1 MSASFDAHADSHRQR
16 CYGCFRPRRLCFC
29 HAIPKIDNATE
40 VLILQHMR
48 ERFHPFNTAR
58 IVRRALRNA
67 TLLVD
72 HNQRMSAAAN
82 EFPFGSQAGILY
94 PSADARVLSELPPEQ
109 HPRQLV
115 VIDGTW
121 HHAKTLMRDIPR
133 LQRLPRYC
141 LVPQQPS
148 RYRIRREP
156 TETALS
162 TIEATVQALRTIE
175 PQTAGWDDLL
185 QAFDTMVDQ
194 QLAEM
199 GPNNHLR
206 RNTRRRSLT
215 NPNFPRV
222 LTAEPQRVIVAYGE
236 STPQHRSETASGAAV
251 SDRKPILWT
260 AQRPATG
267 ERFRCLIQPPTPLSP
282 TVLQHMQ
289 LDAAQ
294 FDAAVSL
301 DAFADAWRE
310 FVREGDTLVVY
321 HMSTARLLTAAGLT
335 LPRCIT
341 LKSIQFNGSRPRGTL
356 EEVMQSM
363 NIAAEQDPELC
374 RAARRLQNAIRYLDY
389 LRSENIA
396 EDQSLSH

>member
-1 MSASFDAHADSHRQR
+1 MPAPSNAQPDSHRQR
-16 CYGCFRPRRLCFC
+16 CYDCFRPRRLCFC
-29 HAIPKIDNATE
+29 HAIPRIENATE

-58 IVRRALRNA
+58 IVRRALQKA

-72 HNQRMSAAAN
+72 HNQPMAEAAAR
-82 EFPFGSQAGILY
+82 FPFGSQAGILY
-94 PSADARVLSELPPEQ
+94 PSPGAQVLSELPSEQ

-121 HHAKTLMRDIPR
+121 HHAKTLMRDIPT
-133 LQRLPRYC
+133 LQSLPRYC

-156 TETALS
+156 TETSLS

-175 PQTAGWDDLL
+175 PQTVGWTELL

-194 QLAEM
+194 QLEQM
-199 GPNNHLR
+199 GPSNRWRHNH
-206 RNTRRRSLT
+206 RRRSLT

-222 LTAEPQRVIVAYGE
+222 LADQPQRVIVAYGE
-236 STPQHRSETASGAAV
+236 STPQHRSETTPAGGVA
-251 SDRKPILWT
+251 DRRPILWT

-267 ERFRCLIQPPTPLSP
+267 ERFRCLIQPPAPLSP

-294 FDAAVSL
+294 FDAAATL
-301 DAFADAWRE
+301 EAFADAWRQ
-310 FVREGDTLVVY
+310 FVHPDDTLVVY
-321 HMSTARLLTAAGLT
+321 HMATARLLTAAGLT
-335 LPRCIT
+335 LPHCIT
-341 LKSIQFNGSRPRGTL
+341 LKSIQYNGSRPRGTL
-356 EEVMQSM
+356 EEVLQS
-363 NIAAEQDPELC
+363 IGIEAQQDAALC
-374 RAARRLQNAIRYLDY
+374 RGDRRLQNAIRYLDY
-389 LRSENIA
+389 LRSENSA
-396 EDQSLSH
+396 

>member
-1 MSASFDAHADSHRQR
+1 MSAQSDAQPPSHRDR
-16 CYGCFRPRRLCFC
+16 CYDCFRPRRLCFC
-29 HAIPKIDNATE
+29 HAIPRIDNATE

-58 IVRRALRNA
+58 IVRRALQNA

-72 HNQRMSAAAN
+72 HNQPMAEATAA
-82 EFPFGSQAGILY
+82 FPFGSQAGILY
-94 PSADARVLSELPPEQ
+94 PSPDAKVLSELPPEQ

-121 HHAKTLMRDIPR
+121 HHAKTLMRDIAT

-156 TETALS
+156 TETSLS

-175 PQTAGWDDLL
+175 PQTVGWTALL
-185 QAFDTMVDQ
+185 QAFDMMVDQ
-194 QLAEM
+194 QLAQM
-199 GPNNHLR
+199 GPSNQWRHNA
-206 RNTRRRSLT
+206 RRRSLT

-222 LTAEPQRVIVAYGE
+222 LAEQPQRVIVAYGE
-236 STPQHRSETASGAAV
+236 STPQHRSAAAV
-251 SDRKPILWT
+251 GRAVADRRPILWT
-260 AQRPATG
+260 AQRPTTG
-267 ERFRCLIQPPTPLSP
+267 ERFRCLIQPPEGLSP

-294 FDAAVSL
+294 FDAAMSL
-301 DAFADAWRE
+301 EAFADAWRQ
-310 FVREGDTLVVY
+310 FVRRGDILVVY
-321 HMSTARLLTAAGLT
+321 HMSTARLLSAAGLT

-341 LKSIQFNGSRPRGTL
+341 LKSIQYNGSRPRGTL

-363 NIAAEQDPELC
+363 GIEAEQDAALC
-374 RAARRLQNAIRYLDY
+374 RGDRRLQNAIRYLEY
-389 LRSENIA
+389 LRGENIA